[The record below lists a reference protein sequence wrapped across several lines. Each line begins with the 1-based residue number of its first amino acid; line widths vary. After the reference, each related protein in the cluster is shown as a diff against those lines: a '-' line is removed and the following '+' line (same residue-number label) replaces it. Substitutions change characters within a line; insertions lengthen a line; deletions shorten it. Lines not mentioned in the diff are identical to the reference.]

1 MKCSPLVDEN
11 FQPVTCPP
19 TTLWKSMQIF
29 TKPWSPMNCMLLQ
42 LVVLEIFNTYLS
54 DYGSVFW
61 TQGKGTS
68 DPYGLSVEISHQNSG
83 WMKQRSLKL
92 NTGPHCC
99 KVGVRVIPFA
109 TNPSSILLF
118 NLLYFMHQL
127 MDW

>member
-1 MKCSPLVDEN
+1 
-11 FQPVTCPP
+11 
-19 TTLWKSMQIF
+19 
-29 TKPWSPMNCMLLQ
+29 MNCMLLE
-42 LVVLEIFNTYLS
+42 LVVLEIFNSYLS

-109 TNPSSILLF
+109 TNPSFIWLF
-118 NLLYFMHQL
+118 NAFTLLNASTHGLINMKSSF
-127 MDW
+127 WST